1 MQKNSNLD
9 KLIHKNIMM
18 IQESL
23 IIILNLLY
31 QMDLNF

>member
-9 KLIHKNIMM
+9 KLILKNIMM